1 MTRRLDAVTAVTR
14 VTAVT
19 ASSRRVMAAM
29 AGSPPFPLAARAL
42 RQPYCPSGAIEP
54 DRAAGCRGD
63 DPHGRVT
70 GQVGR
75 GRRQRDVDGT
85 VGGQDPAA
93 DRARLA
99 RSRDGGEQRLDGRP
113 EGQVDERGQRLAR
126 RVPGRRPE
134 QRRRLVVGPPDRPV
148 LFEQEQ
154 RDGVC
159 WNTACSSRRSVRT
172 ASGSTSFGGM
182 SALAA
187 DPGAAAPSASMAA
200 SSSMSAASI
209 SVRGSAPEAESKGTA
224 QFRSRK
230 LLGT

>member
-1 MTRRLDAVTAVTR
+1 MWNRDGPPGVAVTIRTG
-14 VTAVT
+14 
-19 ASSRRVMAAM
+19 
-29 AGSPPFPLAARAL
+29 GSPGRSAAAAVSVTSTG
-42 RQPYCPSGAIEP
+42 PSEVRIWE
-54 DRAAGCRGD
+54 
-63 DPHGRVT
+63 
-70 GQVGR
+70 
-75 GRRQRDVDGT
+75 
-85 VGGQDPAA
+85 A

-154 RDGVC
+154 RDGGLLEM
-159 WNTACSSRRSVRT
+159 ACSSRRSVRT

-209 SVRGSAPEAESKGTA
+209 SVRGSAPEAKGE
-224 QFRSRK
+224 
-230 LLGT
+230 